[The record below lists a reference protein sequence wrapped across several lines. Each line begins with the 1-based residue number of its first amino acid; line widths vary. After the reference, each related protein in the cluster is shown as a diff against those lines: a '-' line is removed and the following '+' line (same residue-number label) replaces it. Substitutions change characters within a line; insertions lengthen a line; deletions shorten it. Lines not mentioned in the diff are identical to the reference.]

1 MSTST
6 ARRQPRAD
14 ASAKLSYSISGA
26 CAATDL
32 SRTRIF
38 AAIADGSLA
47 SFRIGKRRMISAKAL
62 NAYIEKLAQQGE
74 AAA

>member
-1 MSTST
+1 MSANT
-6 ARRQPRAD
+6 ARRQPHAD
-14 ASAKLSYSISGA
+14 ASTKLSYSISGA

-38 AAIADGSLA
+38 GAIADGSLP
-47 SFRIGKRRMISAKAL
+47 SFRIGKRRMISSKAL
-62 NAYIEKLAQQGE
+62 HAFIENLAQQGE